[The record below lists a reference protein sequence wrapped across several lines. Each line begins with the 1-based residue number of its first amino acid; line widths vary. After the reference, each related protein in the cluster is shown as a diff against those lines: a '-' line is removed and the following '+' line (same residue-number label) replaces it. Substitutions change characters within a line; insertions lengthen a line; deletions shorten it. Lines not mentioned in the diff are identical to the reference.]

1 MSCRKGQRRVQ
12 MHWNIGAVLT
22 VINLATVVKG
32 SFTDRRAESTPE
44 RPVEPVNKTC
54 WSRDWTTGQK
64 QRRQQSAER
73 WTSGEI
79 PTALTKLRRPTALA
93 RLAALRFFLVSFFT
107 GRWCSFAQIG
117 LSLERLTRPR
127 NTRVTNFF
135 IMPLLSGQESQLT
148 ALGSLRDGW
157 KHGRRVH
164 RNRAADETW
173 DEKGH
178 LAFV

>member
-1 MSCRKGQRRVQ
+1 
-12 MHWNIGAVLT
+12 MHWNIGVLVT
-22 VINLATVVKG
+22 VLNLAIVVKW

-44 RPVEPVNKTC
+44 RPLEPVNRTC
-54 WSRDWTTGQK
+54 WSCDCTTGPK
-64 QRRQQSAER
+64 QRRQQSAKR

-79 PTALTKLRRPTALA
+79 PTALTKLRLPTALA

-127 NTRVTNFF
+127 STIVTNFF
-135 IMPLLSGQESQLT
+135 IMPLLPGQKSEL
-148 ALGSLRDGW
+148 AVAGSLSDGW
-157 KHGRRVH
+157 KHGWRAQ

-173 DEKGH
+173 DEKRH
-178 LAFV
+178 LPFV